1 MHTNNNRDV
10 PARAGLENRSS
21 PMVIWLAW
29 DIALHAT
36 IPLACY
42 FLAKR
47 FVSSSELT
55 ALLFATVFPLLKS
68 GYDLVRRRELD
79 PVAALVLLGI
89 ATSILAIFV
98 GGDPRVLLIRES
110 FFTGAFGVV
119 CLVSL
124 MFRRP
129 IMFYF
134 GRYFMAGKD
143 RQKRETFD
151 GRWRN
156 PYVRRAHRLVTIV
169 WGIVY
174 VGEFAVRVILVYSL
188 SAPVVLVVSPVLTG
202 LATILTIIWTFW
214 YAYRVRARVPQ
225 NPGKD
230 GSKSPSAGFP
240 AHL

>member
-1 MHTNNNRDV
+1 MATSNNRDV
-10 PARAGLENRSS
+10 HARAGLDHRSS
-21 PMVIWLAW
+21 PMVISLAW
-29 DIALHAT
+29 DIALNAT

-42 FLAKR
+42 FLARR

-55 ALLFATVFPLLKS
+55 ALVFATVFPLLKS

-110 FFTGAFGVV
+110 FFTGAFGVA
-119 CLVSL
+119 CLISL
-124 MFRRP
+124 MFPRP

-151 GRWRN
+151 ARWRN
-156 PYVRRAHRLVTIV
+156 PHVRRAHRLVTIV

-188 SAPVVLVVSPVLTG
+188 SAPVVLVISPVLTG

-214 YAYRVRARVPQ
+214 YAYRVRARVPL
-225 NPGKD
+225 NVGKN
-230 GSKSPSAGFP
+230 
-240 AHL
+240 